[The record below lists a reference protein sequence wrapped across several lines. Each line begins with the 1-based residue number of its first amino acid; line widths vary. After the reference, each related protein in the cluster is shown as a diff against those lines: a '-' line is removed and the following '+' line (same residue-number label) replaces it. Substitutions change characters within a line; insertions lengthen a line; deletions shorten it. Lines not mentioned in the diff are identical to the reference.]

1 MRELTPFIGVLVV
14 LALVIQHWWVFL
26 IAAGCCGGYLYLT
39 RQEKRRA
46 TAITEVQP
54 PIAPPS
60 SKTPVEPVKLIAVR
74 PKPARKSP
82 RPTGLAITERSVA
95 APPPRTKTKSLQVN
109 RGIVRVKYQPLS
121 EPFTNTN
128 SDGGYA
134 YIWPYKKPPA
144 IGQRV
149 IVPTLS
155 EPENE
160 AVIVGIGPGSN
171 PYRGALLRVTK
182 VAGRPPTVPIS
193 PSSAV
198 PYAHLT
204 RKRTPWPAAE
214 VIYTAVDLE
223 TTGLNPVSDRIVE
236 IGLVKFAGDGT
247 VLDEFATLINNPGS
261 PIGARE
267 VHQIDDAD
275 LTHAPST
282 ADALREAFAFMAG
295 TVVVAHKWEFE
306 EGFLA
311 AAARQHGLKFPDVLA
326 ACTWRTARRQLDGRG
341 YSLKILY
348 KSATG
353 EFQND
358 AHTALSDARAVRKI
372 LMWLFQ
378 TAPSPLNL
386 TAGPPQPS
394 LPPYT
399 GGDCLISCRPAAMGR
414 ADMAGLINAFP
425 QSPHPRAGNPDEVE
439 NYLALLAECVEDG
452 KLTDK
457 ESRELIQQVQR
468 TRLTGTQI
476 RYVHELAWQSQFPD
490 YQKSTSELDPAE
502 RSERYLMAE
511 ALGLTELAEEIGA
524 VMAELAEPEPD
535 PSARY
540 LRSLRIGIVGDTAE
554 LRTLRLHAA
563 KYGARIAV
571 KITKTVQWMATVT
584 PESDDTL
591 HNSARRLGIVM
602 VTPDDGTARL
612 DEAARE
618 AELRAAERQRH
629 FDAAEAGRH
638 AYLAERENYWRPVWR
653 QSELDYDPE
662 QESY

>member
-1 MRELTPFIGVLVV
+1 MRELAPLVGVLVV
-14 LALVIQHWWVFL
+14 LALVIQYWWLFL
-26 IAAGCCGGYLYLT
+26 IAAACYGGYRYLK
-39 RQEKRRA
+39 RQEQRRA
-46 TAITEVQP
+46 TAIAEGQI

-60 SKTPVEPVKLIAVR
+60 RKTTAEPVRLTAVR
-74 PKPARKSP
+74 PKTVRKP
-82 RPTGLAITERSVA
+82 PQPTSLVITERSVA
-95 APPPRTKTKSLQVN
+95 APLPRKKTNSLQASN
-109 RGIVRVKYQPLS
+109 GIVRVRYQPLS
-121 EPFTNTN
+121 ERFTNAS

-134 YIWPYKKPPA
+134 YIWPFEKPPVV
-144 IGQRV
+144 GQLV
-149 IVPTLS
+149 IVPTHG

-160 AVIVGIGPGSN
+160 AVIVGIGPGSD

-182 VAGRPPTVPIS
+182 IAGPPPTVHVS
-193 PSSAV
+193 LSSAV

-204 RKRTPWPAAE
+204 RKRTRWPAAE

-247 VLDEFATLINNPGS
+247 VLDEFSTLVNNPGS
-261 PIGARE
+261 SIGARE
-267 VHQIDDAD
+267 VHHIDDAD
-275 LTHAPST
+275 LAHGPST

-295 TVVVAHKWEFE
+295 TVVVAHKWDFE

-311 AAARQHGLKFPDVLA
+311 AAARQHGLTFPDVLA
-326 ACTWRTARRQLDGRG
+326 TCTWRTARRQLDGRG

-358 AHTALSDARAVRKI
+358 AHTALSDARAVLKI

-378 TAPSPLNL
+378 TAPSALYL

-425 QSPHPRAGNPDEVE
+425 QSPHSRTGDPDEVE
-439 NYLALLAECVEDG
+439 NYLALLAECIEDG
-452 KLTDK
+452 KLTDE

-468 TRLTGTQI
+468 SRLTGTQI
-476 RYVHELAWQSQFPD
+476 RYVHQLAWQSQFQD
-490 YQKSTSELDPAE
+490 YQKPTSELDPAE

-511 ALGLTELAEEIGA
+511 ALGLTELAKEIGA
-524 VMAELAEPEPD
+524 VMDELDEPEPD

-540 LRSLRIGIVGDTAE
+540 LRSLRIGIVGDTIE
-554 LRTLRLHAA
+554 LRALRLHAA
-563 KYGARIAV
+563 RYGARIAV

-584 PESDDTL
+584 PEADDTL

-602 VTPDDGTARL
+602 VTPEDGMARI
-612 DEAARE
+612 DEAVGE
-618 AELRAAERQRH
+618 AEMRAAERQRQIE
-629 FDAAEAGRH
+629 AAEADRQ
-638 AYLAERENYWRPVWR
+638 AYLAERETYWRPVWR
-653 QSELDYDPE
+653 ELELDYDPE